1 MNDDHDHYQEADDQP
16 TQRDMSPVLR
26 PSGNPSASSRIGTRL
41 GQFTINR
48 VIGSGGMGTV
58 YKATQET
65 PRRTVALKVMKSG
78 LASPQALKRFQYE
91 AEVLARL
98 RHPCIAQVYEAGTD
112 SHEEETPWF
121 AMEFLVGAKPITQY
135 CRDKQLGLKEKLE
148 LFGQICDGAHHG
160 HQKGIIHRDL
170 KPGNILVTSQGNP
183 KIIDFGVA
191 RSTDSDIAI
200 HTLQTDVGEL
210 IGTLQYMSPEQCLA
224 DPHDIDV
231 RSDVYA
237 LGVMLYELLTNHM
250 PYDVSGHPMHEAAR
264 MVCEEQPARPSTI
277 MRVIR
282 GDIETICLKALEKD
296 RDRRYQSALDLQQ
309 DIRRFLEGEP
319 ITARRPTLTYQLKLL
334 YKRHRAAGVLAI
346 AFGLL
351 LIASTSLLAW
361 LATTQAAALDESRRQ
376 ALRSQAVID
385 GITSLITPP
394 VWNGVEWST
403 ETTWKEVLDHGRET
417 LDWDAIET
425 IDSPMHALHVAYFR
439 LVLANGYLNCN
450 APTEALAVAAGT
462 TAELSKWFKPDD
474 PELLDAR
481 LTEAN
486 TMAANGRVQEAA
498 MIGREV
504 LEIKQQ
510 KLGLH
515 SHDTLGTAWNVAVM
529 IADSGDP
536 EQARQICE
544 QSLGDV
550 ALIQN
555 EKRGSFKQI
564 QDLVFLL
571 NMLPLEQRSP
581 WMDDLFNL
589 LIEDDSEGSLEM
601 LLDLLNGEALSTP
614 RTKAALT
621 TLDEVRDTILAY
633 GDNSEIARQWRIL
646 RSLTLEGGD
655 RLEEAA
661 DLLKRQAEIDERM
674 PGLDAA
680 SRQSLQ
686 SILERIHERMGF
698 TETDSP

>member
-1 MNDDHDHYQEADDQP
+1 MNDDHDHDWETDDQP
-16 TQRDMSPVLR
+16 TQREMSPGQSQS
-26 PSGNPSASSRIGTRL
+26 PDESSSSRIGTRL

-78 LASPQALKRFQYE
+78 LTSPQALKRFHYE

-112 SHEEETPWF
+112 SHGEETPWF

-135 CRDKQLGLKEKLE
+135 CRDKRLGLKEKLE
-148 LFGQICDGAHHG
+148 LFEQVCDGAHHG

-191 RSTDSDIAI
+191 RSTGSDIAI
-200 HTLQTDVGEL
+200 HTLQTDVGEMV
-210 IGTLQYMSPEQCLA
+210 GTIQYMSPEQCLA

-237 LGVMLYELLTNHM
+237 LGVVLYELLTDHK
-250 PYDVSGHPMHEAAR
+250 PYDVSGRALHEAAR
-264 MVCEEQPARPSTI
+264 MVCEEQPSRPSTI
-277 MRVIR
+277 IRVIR

-309 DIRRFLEGEP
+309 DIRRYIEGEP

-346 AFGLL
+346 AFGIL
-351 LIASTSLLAW
+351 LIASTTLLAW
-361 LATTQAAALDESRRQ
+361 LATTQAAALKESRRQ

-394 VWNGVEWST
+394 VWDGVEWST

-417 LDWDAIET
+417 LDWGVIDKL
-425 IDSPMHALHVAYFR
+425 DSPMHALHIAYFR

-450 APTEALAVAAGT
+450 APIDALAVASGT
-462 TAELSKWFKPDD
+462 TAELSKWFKPED

-486 TMAANGRVQEAA
+486 MMAANGRIQEAA
-498 MIGREV
+498 IIGREV
-504 LEIKQQ
+504 LEIKQR
-510 KLGLH
+510 KLGQH
-515 SHDTLGTAWNVAVM
+515 SYDTLGAAWEVAVM
-529 IADSGDP
+529 IGDSGDL
-536 EQARQICE
+536 EQAREICE
-544 QSLGDV
+544 QALGE
-550 ALIQN
+550 LSIIQS
-555 EKRGSFKQI
+555 EKRGDNKQI
-564 QDLVFLL
+564 ADLVFLL
-571 NMLPLEQRSP
+571 NMIPLEQRSP
-581 WMDDLFNL
+581 WMDNLFDL
-589 LIEDDSEGSLEM
+589 LIED
-601 LLDLLNGEALSTP
+601 
-614 RTKAALT
+614 
-621 TLDEVRDTILAY
+621 
-633 GDNSEIARQWRIL
+633 
-646 RSLTLEGGD
+646 
-655 RLEEAA
+655 
-661 DLLKRQAEIDERM
+661 
-674 PGLDAA
+674 
-680 SRQSLQ
+680 LQ
-686 SILERIHERMGF
+686 SKVLNYYWIFSKRK
-698 TETDSP
+698 P